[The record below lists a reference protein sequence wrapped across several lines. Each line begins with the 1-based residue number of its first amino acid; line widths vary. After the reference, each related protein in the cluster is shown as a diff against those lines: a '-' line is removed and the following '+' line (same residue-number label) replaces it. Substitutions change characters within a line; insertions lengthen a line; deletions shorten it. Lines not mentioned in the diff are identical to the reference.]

1 MIIYEHD
8 QFSKWSLYPDIQTCV
23 LNLHTVSNAATDN
36 IGLESS
42 SL

>member
-1 MIIYEHD
+1 MIIYEH

-23 LNLHTVSNAATDN
+23 LNLRTVSNVATDN